1 MSSMH
6 KEDFII
12 FENFKNNPDNKSGS
26 DLVYLDNASTSQTPT
41 QVLSAISYYYTNHKS
56 NIDRGLYTLEETSTQ
71 KYEETRKAFAKFL
84 NVDSS
89 EIIFTSG
96 ATDSSNKLVLIMEK
110 HLAKYPDLYK
120 TKNQIFLLKETHSS
134 ELLPLQEYAHRNK
147 LEIKIFNNL
156 QELENEISENTLI
169 VSLPLVSNVTGEIFE
184 VKSVFEKCKSVNA
197 FSICDATSAAGH
209 MKLDL
214 KNISCDAAYFS
225 LHKMCGPNGVGVLYL
240 KREYSRD
247 MENIFVGG
255 GTVSE
260 YKENKSLYR
269 SDVKYFET
277 GTQNIE
283 GVIASKIALD
293 YLENIGL
300 ENIKNHNQELLK
312 YFYESLEKEENIKI
326 KNNLET
332 YSKDINSENTFD
344 KLEKNENKNIGIIS
358 FNIKGVH
365 SHDTAQILADD
376 NVCVRSGHNCAQVLM
391 KYLKEKYNVISV
403 VRASFYFYNTK
414 EDVDKL
420 FISLNKVMQKFKL

>member
-1 MSSMH
+1 MH
-6 KEDFII
+6 KEDFEI
-12 FENFKNNPDNKSGS
+12 FENYKNNPKNKLGS
-26 DLVYLDNASTSQTPT
+26 DLVYLDNSSTSQTPKK
-41 QVLSAISYYYTNHKS
+41 VIDAINYYYTNHKS
-56 NIDRGLYTLEETSTQ
+56 NIDRGLYSLEETSTL
-71 KYEETRKAFAKFL
+71 KYEESRNTFAKFL
-84 NVDSS
+84 NINNDEV
-89 EIIFTSG
+89 IFTSG

-110 HLAKYPDLYK
+110 NLAKYPDLYK

-134 ELLPLQEYAHRNK
+134 EILPLQEYAFRNN
-147 LEIKIFNNL
+147 LNIKIFENIE
-156 QELENEISENTLI
+156 ELENEISENTLI
-169 VSLPLVSNVTGEIFE
+169 VSVPLVSNVTGEIFE

-197 FSICDATSAAGH
+197 FSICDATSGAGH
-209 MKLDL
+209 MILDI

-269 SDVKYFET
+269 NDIKYFES

-283 GVIASKIALD
+283 GVIAAKVALD

-326 KNNLET
+326 KNNLEI
-332 YSKDINSENTFD
+332 YSKYISPVGDFTKS
-344 KLEKNENKNIGIIS
+344 NIGIIS

-391 KYLKEKYNVISV
+391 KYLKEKYNISSV

-414 EDVDKL
+414 EDIDQL
-420 FISLNKVMQKFKL
+420 FISLQKVLQKFSI

>member
-1 MSSMH
+1 MH
-6 KEDFII
+6 KEDFQI
-12 FENFKNNPDNKSGS
+12 FKNVPDM
-26 DLVYLDNASTSQTPT
+26 VYFDNASTSQTPNK
-41 QVLSAISYYYTNHKS
+41 VLDAINFYYTNHKS
-56 NIDRGLYTLEETSTQ
+56 NIDRGLYSLEETSTQ
-71 KYEETRKAFAKFL
+71 KYEESRSSFAKFL
-84 NVDSS
+84 NIDSS

-96 ATDSSNKLVLIMEK
+96 ATDSSNKLILIIEK

-134 ELLPLQEYAHRNK
+134 ELLPLQEYAYRNK
-147 LEIKIFNNL
+147 LEIKIFNDL
-156 QELENEISENTLI
+156 QDLENEINENVLMIST
-169 VSLPLVSNVTGEIFE
+169 PLVSNVTGEIFE
-184 VKSVFEKCKSVNA
+184 VKSVFEKCKSFNI

-209 MKLDL
+209 MVLDL
-214 KNISCDAAYFS
+214 KDLSCDAAYFS

-247 MENIFVGG
+247 MENVFVGG

-269 SDVKYFET
+269 SDIKYFET

-326 KNNLET
+326 KYNLEI
-332 YSKDINSENTFD
+332 YSKEINPENTSD
-344 KLEKNENKNIGIIS
+344 KLDKNENKNIGIIS
-358 FNIKGVH
+358 FNVKEVH
-365 SHDTAQILADD
+365 SHDVAQILADD

-391 KYLKEKYNVISV
+391 KYLKEKYNVNSV
-403 VRASFYFYNTK
+403 VRASFYFYNT
-414 EDVDKL
+414 EQDIDKL
-420 FISLNKVMQKFKL
+420 FISLNKVIEKFKV